1 MVVTGG
7 DVRPQV
13 QATDETYIYDVE
25 AGVWTPGTTGK
36 KRILFSRKNLA
47 SIRFKDYLWWV

>member
-25 AGVWTPGTTGK
+25 AGVWTPGTLKSVFFHKTLQVAELK
-36 KRILFSRKNLA
+36 IFLVDQLA
-47 SIRFKDYLWWV
+47 

>member
-25 AGVWTPGTTGK
+25 AGVWTPGTTAEK
-36 KRILFSRKNLA
+36 KNLVF
-47 SIRFKDYLWWV
+47 FKKKLGKYQN

>member
-25 AGVWTPGTTGK
+25 AGVWTPGTLK
-36 KRILFSRKNLA
+36 SLSLQNFA
-47 SIRFKDYLWWV
+47 SIRVKDYF